1 LLALLHVVV
10 LHESGSSNPLNI
22 PVRSTNKIP
31 FHPFFI
37 IKDLLG
43 IVVFMLLFCYTVF
56 FYPDNIIDPVNNV
69 PANPL
74 VTPTH
79 IVPEWYFLPFYA
91 ILRSIPNKLGGVITL
106 LFALAVLFV
115 LPFITNT
122 IFKGSFFETSKTI
135 LFWGF
140 LVVSVLLG

>member
-1 LLALLHVVV
+1 VDNATLNRFFSLHYLLPFVIALLALLHVVV

-22 PVRSTNKIP
+22 PVRATNKIP

-43 IVVFMLLFCYTVF
+43 IVFFLIAFCYVVF
-56 FYPDNIIDPVNNV
+56 FYPDSIIDPVNNV

-79 IVPEWYFLPFYA
+79 IVPE
-91 ILRSIPNKLGGVITL
+91 
-106 LFALAVLFV
+106 
-115 LPFITNT
+115 
-122 IFKGSFFETSKTI
+122 
-135 LFWGF
+135 
-140 LVVSVLLG
+140 